1 MIGKMTGVKCPKCG
15 KKGLGHPTHAHA
27 QGYKEYGEVRCRYC
41 KARWKTENIE
51 KYIKQQKEANN
62 YA

>member
-1 MIGKMTGVKCPKCG
+1 MIGKMTGVKCPKCS
-15 KKGLGHPTHAHA
+15 KKGLGHPPHAHA

-41 KARWKTENIE
+41 KTRWKTENIKE
-51 KYIKQQKEANN
+51 YIKKEKLANN